1 MTTTDPGPKAN
12 PHGFAETSR
21 DFLSYLDRFIDALV
35 HRDLDTLIAEA
46 GGPASV
52 AAIAVDLVGGFCH
65 AGPLASDRVAALIAP
80 VGAAFSHAYARG
92 VRHFA
97 ILRDAHDPGAPEFDA
112 FPPHCLA
119 DTDESQL
126 VPELAGQPW
135 VHAALDV
142 PKNSLSAWVNDG
154 PFRPWVTDIVARGVT
169 TIIVAGDCTDLCV
182 FHTAMGIRLW
192 ANATNRNV
200 RIIVPANMVN
210 TYDLP
215 VDVAGTIGAMPH
227 DGDLMHATFLYH
239 LRLNGIEVIRS
250 ITVPE

>member
-1 MTTTDPGPKAN
+1 MTTDDPDPKAN

-21 DFLSYLDRFIDALV
+21 DFLSSLDRFMDAME

-46 GGPASV
+46 GGPGSV
-52 AAIAVDLVGGFCH
+52 AAIAVDLVGRFCH
-65 AGPLASDRVAALIAP
+65 TGPLASDRVAALVEP
-80 VGAAFSHAYARG
+80 VGTAYSHAYARG

-97 ILRDAHDPGAPEFDA
+97 ILRDAHVPGAPEFDS
-112 FPPHCLA
+112 FTPHCLA
-119 DTDESQL
+119 GSDESQL

-135 VHAALDV
+135 VHGARDI
-142 PKNSLSAWVNDG
+142 PKNSLSAWVDDG
-154 PFRPWVTDIVARGVT
+154 PFRPWVMDIVARGVT

-200 RIIVPANMVN
+200 RIIVPTSLVD

-215 VDVAGTIGAMPH
+215 VDFAGTIGAMPH
-227 DGDLMHATFLYH
+227 DGDLLHATFLYH

-250 ITVPE
+250 ITVPD